1 MKKNANTL
9 AQIRQDA
16 KKTYTPHCIL
26 VYMLGRLFVAIKVQI
41 QTDAAANGP
50 ETERNEDGKISAEM
64 IQGRPLAMRK
74 LAIISSGI
82 EI

>member
-1 MKKNANTL
+1 
-9 AQIRQDA
+9 
-16 KKTYTPHCIL
+16 
-26 VYMLGRLFVAIKVQI
+26 MLGRLFVAIKVQI

-74 LAIISSGI
+74 SAI
-82 EI
+82 